1 MSDASTQPETGR
13 KKAFLVECSEPS
25 WLEVAQ
31 HLGKAGIDITYW
43 IAWAR
48 IRDDV
53 AKICPDALFHD
64 TIDAKRALPLPV
76 FEDAKQTLFTA
87 LCRTI
92 WEQEAQ
98 TVYEMMIRFDHSR
111 DLIFAEASMHFYQL
125 LLYWN
130 RVLDRMRPDVVIF
143 PTPPHVVYDYVI
155 LKLCQGKGIPTLLF
169 EQAWIFPPYS
179 MVMRDFQEGSVEL
192 RERYSALMAGPKP
205 VPLSSRG
212 REILDRLAG
221 QYAEARA
228 RSEVSFASTAG
239 HDIADEPFWAEQ
251 QRFLEANIEIE
262 ARWFKKQATQAT
274 SEIAPAAGK
283 GNVMSKLASFWRK
296 PREAEPIAEIPYE
309 KAKIRYE
316 KQVNVSAL
324 AKQRGLS
331 LAASFEGEMPNK
343 HYLEQRID
351 QIRHTRERYR
361 DYQARS
367 VKPRNGE
374 RFIFL
379 PLMFQPERTSC
390 PQGGIFSNQAIMVNL
405 LSNFVPE
412 GTCIYVKEHPTQ
424 LHPNMQSTQAR
435 SAEFYEVLAGFKNV
449 RLVDIDADPFALIDS
464 CVAVAT
470 VGGTAAME
478 AVARGK
484 PALVFGYAYYN
495 DCAGIYPVASE
506 FDLRQ
511 ALAEIALH
519 PKVERADVEAFF
531 HAIETSLFAGNA
543 DANLGTTAIDD
554 NAKNIAREIVRK
566 MSQES
571 PVPTGSGGKSS
582 TERQRQDVS

>member
-1 MSDASTQPETGR
+1 MSDASTKPETVR

-31 HLGKAGIDITYW
+31 HLSKAGIDVAYW

-53 AKICPDALFHD
+53 ANICPDALFHD
-64 TIDAKRALPLPV
+64 TIDAKRALPLPE
-76 FEDAKQTLFTA
+76 FQDAKKTLFTA
-87 LCRTI
+87 LCRSI

-130 RVLDRMRPDVVIF
+130 TVLDRMRPDVVIF

-192 RERYSALMAGPKP
+192 RERYSSLMAGPKP

-228 RSEVSFASTAG
+228 RSEVSFARTAG

-251 QRFLEANIEIE
+251 QRFLEANVEIE
-262 ARWFKKQATQAT
+262 ARWFEKQAA
-274 SEIAPAAGK
+274 SEIAPAAAK
-283 GNVMSKLASFWRK
+283 RDLMAKLASFW
-296 PREAEPIAEIPYE
+296 PRRREVDPVADIP
-309 KAKIRYE
+309 YE
-316 KQVNVSAL
+316 KQVNISAL
-324 AKQRGLS
+324 AKQRGTS

-367 VKPRNGE
+367 VKPQNGE

-405 LSNFVPE
+405 LSNLVPE
-412 GTCIYVKEHPTQ
+412 GMCIYVKEHPTQ

-435 SAEFYEVLAGFKNV
+435 SADFYEVLGGFKNV
-449 RLVDIDADPFALIDS
+449 RLIDIDADPFSLIDS
-464 CVAVAT
+464 CVTVAT

-511 ALAEIALH
+511 ALAEIAVH

-543 DANLGTTAIDD
+543 DANLSTSAIDD

-566 MSQES
+566 LSQDS
-571 PVPTGSGGKSS
+571 PVPIGQGASRRPNGSARMSP
-582 TERQRQDVS
+582 DVNIGLRP

>member
-1 MSDASTQPETGR
+1 MSEAIAKPESGR

-31 HLGKAGIDITYW
+31 HLGEAGVDITYW

-48 IRDDV
+48 IRDDI

-76 FEDAKQTLFTA
+76 FEDAKNTLFTA
-87 LCRTI
+87 ACRTI

-111 DLIFAEASMHFYQL
+111 DLIFAEASIHFYQL

-130 RVLDRMRPDVVIF
+130 TVLDRMRPDVVIF

-155 LKLCQGKGIPTLLF
+155 LKLCQVKGIPTLLF
-169 EQAWIFPPYS
+169 EQAWIYPPYS
-179 MVMRDFQEGSVEL
+179 MLMRDFQEGSVEL
-192 RERYSALMAGPKP
+192 RERYSTLMAGPKP

-228 RSEVSFASTAG
+228 ASEVSFARTAG
-239 HDIADEPFWAEQ
+239 HDIADEQFWAEQ
-251 QRFLEANIEIE
+251 QRFLDANVEIE
-262 ARWFKKQATQAT
+262 ARWYERQKA
-274 SEIAPAAGK
+274 SEISPPAGERD
-283 GNVMSKLASFWRK
+283 VMSKLASLWRRS
-296 PREAEPIAEIPYE
+296 REVEPADDIP
-309 KAKIRYE
+309 YE
-316 KQVNVSAL
+316 KQVNISAL
-324 AKQRGLS
+324 AKQLGTS

-351 QIRHTRERYR
+351 QIRHTRARYR

-367 VKPRNGE
+367 SKPQNGE

-405 LSNFVPE
+405 LSNLVPE
-412 GTCIYVKEHPTQ
+412 GTWIYVKEHPTQ

-435 SAEFYEVLAGFKNV
+435 SADFYAVLAGFKNV
-449 RLVDIDADPFALIDS
+449 RLIDIDTDPFSLIDS
-464 CVAVAT
+464 CAAVAT
-470 VGGTAAME
+470 IGGTAAVE

-495 DCAGIYPVASE
+495 DCAGIYPVTSE
-506 FDLRQ
+506 LDLRQ
-511 ALAEIALH
+511 ALAEIAAH
-519 PKVERADVEAFF
+519 PTVARADVETFF
-531 HAIETSLFAGNA
+531 HAIETSLFVGNA
-543 DANLGTTAIDD
+543 DANLSTFEIDD
-554 NAKNIAREIVRK
+554 NARNIAREIVRRL
-566 MSQES
+566 SQGS
-571 PVPTGSGGKSS
+571 PAPA
-582 TERQRQDVS
+582 